1 MNVLPTSYQSFIHL
15 SRYAR
20 FLEEEGRRETWPETV
35 DRYLAYFN
43 GRHPDADIPWEDL
56 REAITN
62 LEVMPSMRALM
73 TAGPALD
80 RDNAAGYNCS
90 FLAVDSGAAFHEA
103 LYILMCGTG
112 VGFSVERANTEKL
125 PEVPLMTTYGSTK
138 IVVGDSKDGW
148 RDALQELVD
157 LLFSGHVPEVDFS
170 LIRGAG
176 ERLKT
181 FGGRASGPAPL
192 ISLFE
197 FVTKTFEY
205 AQGRKL
211 EPIECHDIMCK
222 IGEVV
227 VVGGV
232 RRSALISLSD
242 IGDRA
247 MREAKSGEWWVDNP
261 QRALA
266 NNSAVHSTATDYQT
280 FRHEWEALV
289 ASGSG
294 ERGIFSRDACTIPE
308 RRERRDFGTNPCSEI
323 VLRNKQFCNLTEV
336 VVRADDDDLSLMHK
350 VRLATILGTLQSGLD
365 DLSKLS
371 SDWGNN
377 TREERLLGVSL
388 TGICDNTITSTNDQ
402 YLKDLLCD
410 LRSIAVRTNKECAA
424 NLGLEASKAI
434 TCVKP
439 SGTVSQLVDSASGI
453 HGRFSEYYIR
463 RVRMDKKDPLSDW
476 MQEQGIPCEPDV
488 MLDGNLV
495 FSFPVK
501 APEGAVIADDVS
513 AMDQLEMWLTY
524 QQHWCE
530 HKPSVTIYVGP
541 DEWDEVGEW
550 TWRNR
555 EFVSGISYL
564 PRSEHTYKQ
573 APYEAINQDAYEALL
588 ADLPVVDFGTYRE
601 ADDNTVASQQLA
613 CVSGVCEI

>member
-1 MNVLPTSYQSFIHL
+1 MDVLPTSYQSFIHL

-35 DRYLAYFN
+35 DRYLTYFR
-43 GRHPDADIPWEDL
+43 GRHPSSFVPWDDL
-56 REAITN
+56 REAIIN
-62 LEVMPSMRALM
+62 LDVMPSMRALM

-90 FLAVDSGAAFHEA
+90 FLAVDSRESFHEC

-112 VGFSVERANTEKL
+112 VGFSVERHNTEKL
-125 PEVPLMTTYGSTK
+125 PEVPATLTPGAK
-138 IVVGDSKDGW
+138 IIVGDSKDGW
-148 RDALQELVD
+148 RDALQELTA
-157 LLFSGHVPEVDFS
+157 LLYNGIVPFIDYS

-176 ERLKT
+176 ERLKV

-192 ISLFE
+192 MSLFE
-197 FVTKTFEY
+197 FVIDTFEN
-205 AQGRKL
+205 ARGRKL

-242 IGDRA
+242 IDDRA

-266 NNSAVHSTATDYQT
+266 NNSAVHSMATDYQT

-294 ERGIFSRDACTIPE
+294 ERGIFSRDACTVPE

-336 VVRADDDDLSLMHK
+336 VIRADDTEQTLARK
-350 VRLATILGTLQSGLD
+350 VYLATVLGTLQSGLD

-371 SDWGNN
+371 SVWGEN

-388 TGICDNTITSTNDQ
+388 TGICDNTITSTNNQ
-402 YLKDLLCD
+402 TLKDLLAD
-410 LRSIAVRTNKECAA
+410 LRDIAVLTNKECAA
-424 NLGLEASKAI
+424 HLGIEASAAI

-476 MQEQGIPCEPDV
+476 MQMKGIPCEPDV

-501 APEGAVIADDVS
+501 APAEAVIADDVS
-513 AMDQLEMWLTY
+513 AMDQLELWLTY

-550 TWRNR
+550 TWKNR
-555 EFVSGISYL
+555 EFVSGISFL

-573 APYEAINQDAYEALL
+573 APYEAINQGSYERLL
-588 ADLPVVDFGTYRE
+588 HALPVVDFGTYRE
-601 ADDNTVASQQLA
+601 SDDNTIASQQLA
-613 CVSGVCEI
+613 CSSGVCEI